1 MFVMR
6 RYAIALLAVAAVAAV
21 AVAAFKKNMV
31 VPPAPDV
38 KSLHDF
44 TMKDI
49 DGKNVKLD
57 KYKGKVVMVV
67 NVASKCG
74 LTPQYE
80 ALQALYAKY
89 KEKGL
94 VILGF
99 PANDF
104 GSQEP
109 GTEAEIKQFC
119 SSKYNVT
126 FPMFSK
132 ITVVG
137 DKMNPLYSWLI
148 NSTPNAKADAI
159 EWNFAKFLVGKDGR
173 PLARFGSRT
182 KPDDAAVVKAIE
194 AALK

>member
-1 MFVMR
+1 MR
-6 RYAIALLAVAAVAAV
+6 RYAIALLAVAAVTAV

-38 KSLHDF
+38 KTLHDF

-80 ALQALYAKY
+80 AFQAIYTKY
-89 KEKGL
+89 KDKGL

-119 SSKYNVT
+119 TSKYNVT

-137 DKMNPLYSWLI
+137 EHMNPLYSWLI